1 MTRTCINCVY
11 VLEWLVCLGNSPS
24 LFSRPRAVSGDHR
37 GNMNMYTALR
47 WSHHNIT
54 WIFIYL
60 HADWCSVKI
69 CVSEGCWMKIYA
81 SFVSKMV
88 LITTPSVNSL
98 DCDDFIIYVA
108 FPQGPLD
115 APLPNA
121 DCRNGDPKC
130 QVGGNRSQII
140 FDNILVNW
148 CIIGLLHHR
157 RRRSLFTG
165 EVNLAFSRKLLYF
178 SLSIS

>member
-1 MTRTCINCVY
+1 MY

-24 LFSRPRAVSGDHR
+24 LFSRPRAVSSDHR

-69 CVSEGCWMKIYA
+69 CVSEGCWMKIHA

-130 QVGGNRSQII
+130 QVGGKRSRIY
-140 FDNILVNW
+140 
-148 CIIGLLHHR
+148 LHKSNYR
-157 RRRSLFTG
+157 G
-165 EVNLAFSRKLLYF
+165 DIENNPNPPQYCCKLICYRTPAPP
-178 SLSIS
+178 